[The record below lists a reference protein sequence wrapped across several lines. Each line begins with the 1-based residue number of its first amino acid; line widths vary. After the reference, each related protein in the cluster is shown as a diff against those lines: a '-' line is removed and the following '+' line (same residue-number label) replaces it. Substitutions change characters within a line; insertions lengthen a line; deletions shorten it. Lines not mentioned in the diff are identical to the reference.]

1 MAIGSAVQQGKFV
14 CVYNEKGVMLFG
26 KLGTLLGYTGS
37 SVTVRQGNFAI
48 TYNLNSRNLDFK
60 IFKN

>member
-26 KLGTLLGYTGS
+26 KLGTS
-37 SVTVRQGNFAI
+37 WDIREAQ
-48 TYNLNSRNLDFK
+48 
-60 IFKN
+60 

>member
-37 SVTVRQGNFAI
+37 SVTVRQGNFA
-48 TYNLNSRNLDFK
+48 TRFQYLS
-60 IFKN
+60 

>member
-37 SVTVRQGNFAI
+37 SVTVRQGNFDI
-48 TYNLNSRNLDFK
+48 TYNERGQQQFSKLCS
-60 IFKN
+60 

>member
-26 KLGTLLGYTGS
+26 TLGTLLGYTGS

-48 TYNLNSRNLDFK
+48 TYNERGQQQFSKLCS
-60 IFKN
+60 

>member
-48 TYNLNSRNLDFK
+48 TPEFDT
-60 IFKN
+60 